1 MRSRIWSFVPFAL
14 IALGLVAGCD
24 TPTPKP
30 EEAAKPAETEKPA
43 EQPTP
48 PEGEKPDNQAAKDP
62 DLLPVDPSLKIEDV
76 KVGTGQTAKPG
87 RLAYVKYKGTL
98 LNGTVF
104 DSNTAPDK
112 DPFAFQVGGSQVIR
126 GWDQGVQ
133 GMKVGGIRKLEIPPD
148 LAYGKEGQGPIPANA
163 TLRFEI
169 ELLEVL
175 KPEDRN
181 SYEVTTIKPGTG
193 AKPKKGDTVTLE
205 YTGKLINGKQF
216 DTSKGRAPL
225 SFTVGANEVVAG
237 FDAGVQEMQP
247 GGSYKLWIGP
257 DAAYGPMGRP
267 PTIPA
272 NSILIFEIELKSV
285 KPKG

>member
-1 MRSRIWSFVPFAL
+1 MRTRIWPFVPFAL
-14 IALGLVAGCD
+14 IAFGLVAGCD

-30 EEAAKPAETEKPA
+30 EEAAKPAEAEKPTENTA
-43 EQPTP
+43 S
-48 PEGEKPDNQAAKDP
+48 PEADQRDAKATKDP
-62 DLLPVDPSLKIEDV
+62 DMLPVDPRLKIEDV

-98 LNGTVF
+98 VNGTVF
-104 DSNTAPDK
+104 DSNTAADK
-112 DPFAFQVGGSQVIR
+112 DPFAFQVGAGQVIR

-181 SYEVTTIKPGTG
+181 SYEVTVIKPGTG
-193 AKPKKGDTVTLE
+193 PKPKKGDTVTLE
-205 YTGKLINGKQF
+205 YTGRLINGKQF

-225 SFTVGANEVVAG
+225 TFTVGNNEVVSG
-237 FDAGVQEMQP
+237 FDAGVREMQA
-247 GGSYKLWIGP
+247 GGTYKLWIGP
-257 DAAYGPMGRP
+257 DAAYGAIGKP

-272 NSILIFEIELKSV
+272 NSILVFDVELKSI
-285 KPKG
+285 KRKG